1 MLFNSSTFLFLFL
14 PITLVGFVAF
24 EKLRSRVWAQAWL
37 LVASLVF
44 YGWANPAAL
53 QLLLPVV
60 MLNYFFGW
68 ALQRPDLRHGK
79 WVLWSGVALNLL
91 VLGYFKYANF
101 LVANLNGL
109 LQTHVF
115 ISKILLPL
123 GISFVTFMQIAWLV
137 ASSRKEAVPCSL
149 FEFLLYATFFPQI
162 VSGPIVYQKESMPQF
177 RVRRNA
183 ETRSVDFCVGATLFT
198 IGIAKKVLVA
208 DTIAPWATQ
217 AFWAVS
223 VGKPVTL
230 TAGWIGALAYA
241 FQLYYDFSGY
251 SDMAL
256 GVARLFGI
264 RLPLNFDSPYQ
275 ATSISDFWRRWHMTL
290 SRFLRDYLYIPL
302 GGSRCG
308 GVRRSANL
316 FITMLLGGFWHGAG
330 WTFLLWGGLHGGYL
344 VINHAWTTFLESRGG
359 RILGSGL
366 FVGWGGRIITF
377 VAVLVAWI
385 FFRASHFTDG
395 CRLLFGMSGANGV
408 VVPSDP
414 LFDKSVPA
422 IRALLT
428 TLGANADPQ
437 AIMVVGLVCLF
448 IAVWLFPNSQQLL
461 AAYDPGLV
469 TYGKRIAP
477 HSWTARGFV
486 WMSSLS
492 WLAVTV
498 LIFLWVLL
506 NMSNV
511 SSFLYRDF

>member
-14 PITLVGFVAF
+14 PITLCGFVAC
-24 EKLRSRVWAQAWL
+24 ERLRSLVWSQAWL

-44 YGWANPAAL
+44 YGWVNPSAL
-53 QLLLPVV
+53 GLLLPVV
-60 MLNYFFGW
+60 LGNYFFGR
-68 ALQRPDLRHGK
+68 ALQRPDLRRGRL
-79 WVLWSGVALNLL
+79 VLWAGVGLNLL

-101 LVANLNGL
+101 LVGNLNGL

-162 VSGPIVYQKESMPQF
+162 VSGPIVYQKETMPQF
-177 RVRRNA
+177 RVRRDA
-183 ETRSVDFCVGATLFT
+183 ETRAADFCVGATLFT
-198 IGIAKKVLVA
+198 IGLAKKVLVA

-217 AFWAVS
+217 AFWAVG
-223 VGKPVTL
+223 VGKPVSL
-230 TAGWIGALAYA
+230 VAGWIGALAYA

-256 GVARLFGI
+256 GTARLFGI
-264 RLPLNFDSPYQ
+264 RLPLNFNSPYQ

-308 GVRRSANL
+308 SVRRSANL
-316 FITMLLGGFWHGAG
+316 FVTMLLGGFWHGAG

-344 VINHAWTTFLESRGG
+344 VLNHAWTTFLETRGG
-359 RILGSGL
+359 RVAGSFL
-366 FVGWGGRIITF
+366 FAGWGGRIMTF
-377 VAVLVAWI
+377 LAVLVAWI
-385 FFRASHFTDG
+385 FFRAEHFTDG
-395 CRLLFGMSGANGV
+395 CRLLLGMSGANGF
-408 VVPSDP
+408 VVPADP
-414 LFDKSVPA
+414 LFYKSVPA
-422 IRALLT
+422 IRAFLET
-428 TLGANADPQ
+428 FGAAADPQ
-437 AIMVVGLVCLF
+437 AIMVALLGLLF
-448 IAVWLFPNSQQLL
+448 VAVWFFPNSQQLL
-461 AAYDPGLV
+461 ASHDPGLV
-469 TYGKRIAP
+469 TYGKRIEP
-477 HSWTARGFV
+477 HPWTARGFAWRPAPV
-486 WMSSLS
+486 
-492 WLAVTV
+492 WLAATV
-498 LIFLWVLL
+498 LAFLWSLL